1 MASPFQKYQAE
12 QVQQLAPGFVE
23 AYGKAGAYI
32 GEGIASIGK
41 SVATGVLQ
49 AKENAKKEAELK
61 GALAPYIKNDERT
74 KTVEAMLAAGK
85 MVRADDG
92 TVVLSADMAGKV
104 NVDEANKYLAFY
116 NSTGGDGSKLSGE
129 SLNTFASMYQG
140 EQKYAAE
147 QASRAAA
154 KTENDL
160 KTAQIA
166 ELKAKTAERL
176 ANAGMYGAALAGM
189 GFSTIVPNLA
199 EAGPTAESL
208 GVYNQDGGP
217 TKPTTS
223 AATAEPATAVPSVD
237 NKPAGV
243 ADATP
248 AATAAPAAAAP
259 APAPTPTAPK
269 PAAMPAA
276 PAAKAATP
284 AAPAVPKPAP
294 AAAAPAKATT
304 PTPAPAP
311 AAAPAQAP
319 APVTYDVTK
328 EAARVNAE
336 LKAIQAE
343 RDTIRAKYSKDRDD
357 TKIRIARTNRNTR
370 LPANAAGAKIGEMM
384 NSYNQNLLK
393 AIDDSEQRDLK
404 KLDDRES
411 TVNREFANYQS
422 AATAQRTAAENAAV
436 AARQAKQ
443 DVRNAE
449 ADKLAKEAAERQK
462 ESAARAAREEAAKGE
477 EAIKTAVSEYPI
489 KGPWV
494 HLGYDLKDKSG
505 KNVNPA
511 RFGIAPL
518 STAQQNAVAETYD
531 GWLKGT
537 DFLVRLDDTLKSRV
551 AGNNDY
557 TQRFRLL
564 ASDMQN
570 YFEGELSS
578 TFGVATF
585 RRAIVSGGN
594 FSDADREFVK
604 KAITY
609 LNTAAPDLSA
619 ADLEANTRALAVF
632 IDNMYRKGLEGQG
645 MVYNPELIKKQAAD
659 LRAIGAETQA
669 AALEA
674 TVADSEKFYIRYGI
688 KPGGKTLTT
697 PEEKAALLEAR
708 TTLWN
713 ALTKAGQTKGLD
725 GSNPAKF
732 QPKK

>member
-1 MASPFQKYQAE
+1 MASPFQKYQGE

-41 SVATGVLQ
+41 SVATGMLQ
-49 AKENAKKEAELK
+49 AKEDAKKEAELK
-61 GALAPYIKNDERT
+61 GALAPYIKNDERS

-85 MVRADDG
+85 MVRAEDG
-92 TVVLSADMAGKV
+92 TVVLAASMVGKV
-104 NVDEANKYLAFY
+104 NMDEANKYLAFY

-129 SLNTFASMYQG
+129 SLNRFASMYQG

-147 QASRAAA
+147 QAA
-154 KTENDL
+154 KATAGVELDL
-160 KTAQIA
+160 KRAQID
-166 ELKAKTAERL
+166 ELKSKVAERK
-176 ANAGMYGAALAGM
+176 ANAGIYGSAIAGM
-189 GFSTIVPNLA
+189 GFGVAVPNIA
-199 EAGPTAESL
+199 EGAPTGESL
-208 GVYNQDGGP
+208 GIYNQP
-217 TKPTTS
+217 TGLDKPTTS

-243 ADATP
+243 ADAAP
-248 AATAAPAAAAP
+248 ATATPAAAAP
-259 APAPTPTAPK
+259 AAARPAAAAPAAAK

-276 PAAKAATP
+276 PAAKATAPAAPTAPKPAAAPAAPARAADPAAATP
-284 AAPAVPKPAP
+284 AAPA
-294 AAAAPAKATT
+294 
-304 PTPAPAP
+304 
-311 AAAPAQAP
+311 
-319 APVTYDVTK
+319 TYDVPK
-328 EAARVNAE
+328 EAARVSGQ
-336 LKAIQAE
+336 LQAIQAE
-343 RDTIRAKYSKDRDD
+343 RDAARAKYSADRDR
-357 TKIRIARTNRNTR
+357 TNVLIARSKQAQR
-370 LPANAAGAKIGEMM
+370 LPANKVGIDLASAA

-393 AIDDSEQRDLK
+393 AIDDAEQRDMK

-411 TVNREFANYQS
+411 TINREFANYQA
-422 AATAQRTAAENAAV
+422 AATAQRTAAENAAT

-443 DVRNAE
+443 DERNAE
-449 ADKLAKEAAERQK
+449 ADRLAKEAADRQK
-462 ESAARAAREEAAKGE
+462 EAAARSGREETAKVE
-477 EAIKTAVSEYPI
+477 EGVRTAVSEYPI

-494 HLGYDLKDKSG
+494 HIGYDLKDKAG
-505 KNVNPA
+505 NKVNPA

-518 STAQQNAVAETYD
+518 STAQQNTVAETYD

-537 DFLVRLDDTLKSRV
+537 DFLIRLDDTLKSRV

-570 YFEGELSS
+570 YFEGELAS

-609 LNTAAPDLSA
+609 LNTAAPDLDAS
-619 ADLEANTRALAVF
+619 DLEANTRALAVF

-645 MVYNPELIKKQAAD
+645 MVYNPEQIKKQAAD
-659 LRAIGAETQA
+659 LRSIGAETQA

-674 TVADSEKFYIRYGI
+674 TIADSEKFYSRYGI
-688 KPGGKTLTT
+688 RPGGRALTT

-713 ALTKAGQTKGLD
+713 ALSKAGKTKDLQ

>member
-1 MASPFQKYQAE
+1 MATPFQKYQSE

-41 SVATGVLQ
+41 SVATGMLQ

-74 KTVEAMLAAGK
+74 KVVEAMLAAGK
-85 MVRADDG
+85 FVKADDG
-92 TVVLSADMAGKV
+92 TVVLAANMVGKV
-104 NVDEANKYLAFY
+104 PMDEANKYLAFY
-116 NSTGGDGSKLSGE
+116 NSTGGDGSRLSGDA
-129 SLNTFASMYQG
+129 LNTFASMYKG
-140 EQKYAAE
+140 EQQYASE
-147 QASRAAA
+147 QAAKKAA
-154 KTENDL
+154 KTEAEL
-160 KTAQIA
+160 KEAQIN

-176 ANAGMYGAALAGM
+176 ANAGMYGNVLAGM
-189 GFSTIVPNLA
+189 GFTVAVPNIA
-199 EAGPTAESL
+199 EGAPTAESL
-208 GVYNQDGGP
+208 GIYNQTGGP
-217 TKPTTS
+217 AKPTTS
-223 AATAEPATAVPSVD
+223 AATAEPSTAAPSVD

-243 ADATP
+243 VD
-248 AATAAPAAAAP
+248 TAPAPAAAAP
-259 APAPTPTAPK
+259 ATAAPTPAK

-276 PAAKAATP
+276 PAPKATTT
-284 AAPAVPKPAP
+284 AAPTAPKPA
-294 AAAAPAKATT
+294 AAAAPAPAAPTAPAKA

-311 AAAPAQAP
+311 TPA
-319 APVTYDVTK
+319 APVTYDVPK
-328 EAARVNAE
+328 EAARVNTQ
-336 LKAIQAE
+336 LQAIQAE
-343 RDTIRAKYSKDRDD
+343 REAVRTKYSADRE
-357 TKIRIARTNRNTR
+357 RTNVSISRIKQNTR
-370 LPANAAGAKIGEMM
+370 LPANAAGAKLGEVV

-393 AIDDSEQRDLK
+393 GIDEAEQRELK

-411 TVNREFANYQS
+411 TINREFANYQS
-422 AATAQRTAAENAAV
+422 AATAQRTAAESAAT
-436 AARQAKQ
+436 AARQAVQ
-443 DVRNAE
+443 DKRNE
-449 ADKLAKEAAERQK
+449 ASDKLAKEAAE
-462 ESAARAAREEAAKGE
+462 RAAREEAAKGE
-477 EAIKTAVSEYPI
+477 EAVRTAVSEYPI

-494 HLGYDLKDKSG
+494 HLGYNLKDKSG
-505 KNVNPA
+505 KSVNPA

-537 DFLVRLDDTLKSRV
+537 DFLIRLDDTLKARV

-570 YFEGELSS
+570 YFEGELAS

-619 ADLEANTRALAVF
+619 EDLEANTKALAVF

-645 MVYNPELIKKQAAD
+645 MVYNPEQIKKQAAD
-659 LRAIGAETQA
+659 LRSIGAESQA

-674 TVADSEKFYIRYGI
+674 TVADSEKFYARYGI
-688 KPGGKTLTT
+688 SPGGRPLTT
-697 PEEKAALLEAR
+697 PEEKAALLQAR

-713 ALTKAGQTKGLD
+713 ALTKAGQTKDLQ